1 MILLFFVIYIV
12 ISNSSAR
19 LDLCKSAFRHFNTE
33 HNVDNHNLDT
43 SPQTPSYI
51 EVYDKNGATT
61 KCWGISRYLNLDFN
75 DWRWPN
81 LIINILRAY
90 IVQLCN

>member
-1 MILLFFVIYIV
+1 MIYLIIRLFFVIYIV
-12 ISNSSAR
+12 ISDFSAR

-61 KCWGISRYLNLDFN
+61 KCWGISRYLSVDNNNGLTIYNSGIDCAIS
-75 DWRWPN
+75 D
-81 LIINILRAY
+81 
-90 IVQLCN
+90 